1 MRWKTTDS
9 KTKAT
14 IIEEKLNNPD
24 LSNRDIAIDVG
35 VSHDTVNRVV
45 NTDLRQAASKSEKIA
60 AFIDSNDRLIS
71 IGQNILETYI
81 PAVEIEWMGDL
92 NSLSSILE
100 RAYKQNQLSE
110 GKPTDR
116 IEFDTSKI
124 KSMTDEELNNNIFAI
139 IKE

>member
-1 MRWKTTDS
+1 
-9 KTKAT
+9 
-14 IIEEKLNNPD
+14 
-24 LSNRDIAIDVG
+24 
-35 VSHDTVNRVV
+35 
-45 NTDLRQAASKSEKIA
+45 
-60 AFIDSNDRLIS
+60 
-71 IGQNILETYI
+71 
-81 PAVEIEWMGDL
+81 MGDL